1 MAPSGQGNTSREEN
15 RHGAG
20 ELDLKPV
27 EKRRTWEE
35 VVHQI
40 EAQILQGRLRAGDRL
55 PGERQLAEQLG
66 VSRASVREAL
76 RVLEALEFIRA
87 RTGTGA
93 ASGSIVV
100 REPTAGGAMA
110 SLLRLHI
117 ALSHFTM
124 PDVVETRAVIEAW
137 AARMA
142 ARHAGAVQLDHLAGV
157 LKRMED
163 PSLSR
168 WDFNELDT
176 EFHVGVAEAS
186 GNRLVTYVMH
196 AIRDAVRHEMVATF
210 DRVDDWRRV
219 ADTLRREHAAVYY
232 AISVRDEESAA
243 RTVENHIRAFY
254 FHNVAPADEQQPGFR
269 V

>member
-1 MAPSGQGNTSREEN
+1 V
-15 RHGAG
+15 AG
-20 ELDLKPV
+20 ELDLKRV
-27 EKRRTWEE
+27 ERRRTWEE

-40 EAQILQGRLRAGDRL
+40 EAQILQGRLRPGDRL

-93 ASGSIVV
+93 TSGSIVV
-100 REPTAGGAMA
+100 HEPTAGGAMT

-124 PDVVETRAVIEAW
+124 PNVVETRAVIEAW

-142 ARHAGAVQLDHLAGV
+142 ARRAGAAELDRLAGV

-186 GNRLVTYVMH
+186 ENGLVTYFMH
-196 AIRDAVRHEMVATF
+196 AIRDAIRHEMVAAF

-219 ADTLRREHAAVYY
+219 ADTLRREHAAVYH

-254 FHNVAPADEQQPGFR
+254 FHNVSPADGQESTFHI
-269 V
+269 